1 MKSDIQIHLYG
12 SLRNMGKKHDESVI
26 QTGLKSEALLV
37 DILKQLKIPFDLVQL
52 VMVNHK
58 AVHMDSTIYPG
69 DRIALFPGEYPVF
82 ADWKDFRSVSKTN
95 SPVIQYGAMNFP
107 VRPVLEEIETIAGL
121 GFDYLE
127 LTMDPPQAHYS
138 ILRKNKDRILKA
150 LDRCHL
156 GIVCH
161 LPTFVYT
168 ADLTESIRKASL
180 SEVLNSLETASELG
194 ATKVVLHP
202 SYIGGMGIFVMD
214 TAIKYAF
221 ESLSAIVAKAD
232 QLKICLCLENMF
244 PKYHMCVEPEDFI
257 EIFKTFPTLRLTL
270 DTGHA
275 NIDDSSGQRLFE
287 FIKLFES
294 RLNHIHISDNLGEKD
309 DHLPIG
315 AGNIDFRKITN
326 ALKSCGYNET
336 VTCEIFTENR
346 KDLERSKKKFSDM
359 LKEG

>member
-12 SLRNMGKKHDESVI
+12 SLRKMGKKNDGFVI
-26 QTGLKSEALLV
+26 QTVLKSEASLV
-37 DILKQLKIPFDLVQL
+37 DILKELKIPLDMVQL

-69 DRIALFPGEYPVF
+69 DRIALFPGEYPIF
-82 ADWKDFRSVSKTN
+82 ADWKDFRSVSKPN
-95 SPVIQYGAMNFP
+95 SPVIQFGAMNFP
-107 VRPVLEEIETIAGL
+107 VRPVLEEIETIAGF

-138 ILRKNKDRILKA
+138 ILRKDKDRILKA

-161 LPTFVYT
+161 MPTFVYT
-168 ADLTESIRKASL
+168 ADLAESIRKASL

-202 SYIGGMGIFVMD
+202 SYIGGMGIFVMN
-214 TAIKYAF
+214 TVIKYAF

-244 PKYHMCVEPEDFI
+244 PKYHMGVEPEDFI

-275 NIDDSSGQRLFE
+275 NIDDPGGQRLLE

-294 RLNHIHISDNLGEKD
+294 RLNHIHISDNLGERD

-315 AGNIDFRKITN
+315 AGNIDFHKVIT
-326 ALKSCGYNET
+326 ALKSCGYKET
-336 VTCEIFTENR
+336 VTFEIFTENR
-346 KDLERSKKKFSDM
+346 KDLERSRKKFSDM
-359 LKEG
+359 IDEG